1 MDNQEK
7 NTIIMQDEDGNKIEV
22 EILFSYEDEST
33 EKVYV
38 FLVDY
43 TDNTIIIGE
52 LKDDNS
58 IIILGPE
65 TEDFLKD
72 KLQAVYNDLLDKHIK
87 MMKSH
92 NVVVDT
98 ITTITITMVNVVK
111 AIVTAVK
118 KIIAVAI
125 ITNKKTSAC
134 WLRFF
139 KLQI

>member
-65 TEDFLKD
+65 TEDSLKINS
-72 KLQAVYNDLLDKHIK
+72 KQFITILLDKHIK
-87 MMKSH
+87 MMKIH

-125 ITNKKTSAC
+125 ITNKK
-134 WLRFF
+134 LPQ
-139 KLQI
+139 LVG

>member
-58 IIILGPE
+58 INILGPE
-65 TEDFLKD
+65 TEDSLKD
-72 KLQAVYNDLLDKHIK
+72 KLQAVYNDFVRQTYKDDEESQCGCGH
-87 MMKSH
+87 H
-92 NVVVDT
+92 HHHHHHDGECCEGDCNCGEENNCCCDHHE
-98 ITTITITMVNVVK
+98 
-111 AIVTAVK
+111 
-118 KIIAVAI
+118 
-125 ITNKKTSAC
+125 
-134 WLRFF
+134 
-139 KLQI
+139 

>member
-65 TEDFLKD
+65 TEDSLKD
-72 KLQAVYNDLLDKHIK
+72 KLQAVYNDF
-87 MMKSH
+87 
-92 NVVVDT
+92 V
-98 ITTITITMVNVVK
+98 VNVVK

-125 ITNKKTSAC
+125 ITNKK
-134 WLRFF
+134 LPQ
-139 KLQI
+139 LVG